1 MTQASRSSG
10 NLLGDEASPYLLQH
24 RDNPVHWL
32 PWGDAAFARART
44 ENKPILLSI
53 GYAACHWCHVM
64 AHESFENPNIAAA
77 MNESFINIKVD
88 REERP
93 DVDAIYQ
100 HALALLG
107 EQGGWPLTMF
117 LTPDLRPFWGGTYFP
132 PEDRYGRPGFPKVLA
147 RIGEIYRTEHDKVEA
162 NATALREALAGMGAS
177 RKGGMLSRQIIDG
190 IADNFLRMVD
200 TVHGGLGGAPKF
212 PQSPVFELL
221 WRAWKRTGGAPFR
234 DAVLVTLD
242 RMSQGGIYDHLG
254 GGFARYSTDAV
265 WLAPHFEKMLYDN
278 AQLVD
283 LLTLVWRETRN
294 PLYEA
299 RVDETIGWLLRE
311 MVQPG
316 GGFAGTL
323 DADSEGEEG
332 KFYVWS
338 AAEIDALLGADAAL
352 FKEHYDVAAH
362 GNWEHKTILNRTKKP
377 FFAGTEK
384 EAKLAAARSI
394 LLAARAKRIWPAL
407 DDKVLADW
415 NGLMIAALAQA
426 ADAFGRP
433 AWLAAARQAFDF
445 VHMHMTHDGRLRHS
459 WRQGKLQHPATLEDY
474 AGMIRAALALY
485 EATGEA
491 AYLARAQAWLATVDA
506 HYHDGAEGGYFTSA
520 DDVTDVIVR
529 SKGVHDNA
537 TPSGNGM
544 MAQNLTRL
552 HYVTGD
558 DAYRLAAERLI
569 ASFTGNIEREGV
581 AMPVLINAGE
591 LLAGAVQLVICGP
604 RTDPGVDALL
614 SAARTVSQPNLL
626 VQVVEDGLALPKSHP
641 AHGKDRLDGHAT
653 AYVCRGQTCSLPVTD
668 AAALPRLLS

>member
-1 MTQASRSSG
+1 MDHGRRVPG
-10 NLLGDEASPYLLQH
+10 NKLGDEASPYLLQH
-24 RDNPVHWL
+24 QYNPVHWL
-32 PWGDAAFARART
+32 PWGEPAFARART

-64 AHESFENPNIAAA
+64 AHESFEHPAIAAA
-77 MNESFINIKVD
+77 MNDSFINIKVD

-132 PEDRYGRPGFPKVLA
+132 PEDRYGRPGFAKVLA
-147 RIGEIYRTEHDKVEA
+147 RIGEIYRNEHDKIEA
-162 NATALREALAGMGAS
+162 NAAALREALAGMGAS
-177 RKGGMLSRQIIDG
+177 RKGGLISRQMIDS
-190 IADNFLRMVD
+190 IAEHFLRMVD
-200 TVHGGLGGAPKF
+200 TVNGGLGGAPKF
-212 PQSPVFELL
+212 PQPPVFELL
-221 WRAWKRTGGAPFR
+221 WRAWKRTGVAQYR

-278 AQLVD
+278 AQLID
-283 LLTLVWRETRN
+283 LLTLVWRETQN
-294 PLYEA
+294 PLYQA
-299 RVDETIGWLLRE
+299 RVRETIDWLLRE

-338 AAEIDALLGADAAL
+338 AAEIDALLGDDAAL
-352 FKEHYDVAAH
+352 FKEHYDVSAR

-377 FFAGTEK
+377 FFAGTET
-384 EAKLAAARSI
+384 EARLAAAREK
-394 LLAARAKRIWPAL
+394 LLAARAKRIRPAL
-407 DDKVLADW
+407 DDKVLTDW
-415 NGLMIAALAQA
+415 NGLIIAALAQA
-426 ADAFGRP
+426 AEAFGRP
-433 AWLAAARQAFDF
+433 DWLAAARRAFDF
-445 VHMHMTHDGRLRHS
+445 VHIHMTHNGRLRHS

-474 AGMIRAALALY
+474 AGMIRAALILY
-485 EATGEA
+485 ETTGDH
-491 AYLARAQAWLATVDA
+491 AYLDRAQAWLATADA
-506 HYHDGAEGGYFTSA
+506 HYRDAAEGGYFTSA

-537 TPSGNGM
+537 TPSGNGL
-544 MAQNLTRL
+544 MAQNLARL
-552 HYVTGD
+552 HYLTGD
-558 DAYRLAAERLI
+558 DGYRKAAERVI

-581 AMPVLINAGE
+581 AMPVLINAND
-591 LLAGAVQLVICGP
+591 LLTGAVQLVVCGA
-604 RTDPGVDALL
+604 RAEPGVEALL
-614 SAARTVSQPNLL
+614 AAARAVSQPNLL
-626 VQVVEDGLALPKSHP
+626 TQVIADGLALPKSHP
-641 AHGKDRLDGHAT
+641 AHGKDRIDGRAT

-668 AAALPRLLS
+668 GAALPRLLQ